1 MRTPSVPNKD
11 RKEKDDAYERRTKRH
26 TLSIRVHDDRRKEV
40 EDYAKTEKCPHY
52 ERKIRLKDK
61 EISQLRERYKS
72 AKNQI
77 FDMEDKYQSESSKF
91 LILTLLFI
99 VIVIMN
105 NLDFYND
112 SLSAIRSACINTVS
126 IAKSSMSGG

>member
-1 MRTPSVPNKD
+1 MTTTTEPKTS
-11 RKEKDDAYERRTKRH
+11 RKGKDDAYERRTKRH

-72 AKNQI
+72 AKNEI
-77 FDMEDKYQSESSKF
+77 FELQDKHQSMSNTL
-91 LILTLLFI
+91 LILVLLI
-99 VIVIMN
+99 VVIVVIN

-112 SLSAIRSACINTVS
+112 SLSAICSACINTVS
-126 IAKSSMSGG
+126 IAISSMSGG